1 MQTTFS
7 NAFSWKK
14 KIICICIDSNS
25 IVIYSKSYS
34 SIATMWRVSCQKGP
48 TRHAYACR
56 IGPILAGYPRI
67 SQHLFGKWI
76 SFKHKASH
84 YLRQWWCSSVMHI
97 CIVRPQ
103 QIKWG
108 SVSASVVSVLFCKKI
123 LIHFNT
129 FSIGILNNENSYS
142 GETDEHVY
150 TVTNPSWMCIGIQ
163 YICCPSYGNH

>member
-1 MQTTFS
+1 MKEK
-7 NAFSWKK
+7 NYMH
-14 KIICICIDSNS
+14 
-25 IVIYSKSYS
+25 IYWFKFHCNLFQKLQFNCHYVEG
-34 SIATMWRVSCQKGP
+34 IRPKGP
-48 TRHAYACR
+48 YPPCLCMADRAL
-56 IGPILAGYPRI
+56 LAGYPRL
-67 SQHLFGKWI
+67 SQHWFGKWL

-97 CIVRPQ
+97 CNVRPQ

-123 LIHFNT
+123 LIHFDT

-150 TVTNPSWMCIGIQ
+150 TVTNPSWICIGIQ